1 MCIQSESDRMM
12 GWSYVIFQERLAN
25 LPIMITHAYIIIKV
39 NDICKQ
45 LILIY
50 IICTQNCS
58 LFILYLYVPVYI
70 PLFFFC
76 HSNLLIMSEKLLK
89 ISLTIK
95 VNKGREWKYTYPL
108 MITPQWRRKQIERR
122 GGVDLSDILTSKK
135 KVFGRLCI
143 KFQQQKTPP
152 QPLTRF
158 RRLCTNMD

>member
-1 MCIQSESDRMM
+1 MIFVNSKHLYSIYHM
-12 GWSYVIFQERLAN
+12 YV
-25 LPIMITHAYIIIKV
+25 H
-39 NDICKQ
+39 
-45 LILIY
+45 IY
-50 IICTQNCS
+50 VHRIV
-58 LFILYLYVPVYI
+58 LYLFYI
-70 PLFFFC
+70 FMFQYTFHCFFFC

-143 KFQQQKTPP
+143 KFQQQKNPP